1 MFNFKKKK
9 RIAEAEKFEN
19 QTEEVEKE
27 KVYTRQRIED
37 DEELEQ
43 EFKFSDLKRVAKYL
57 TPYRP
62 AVLKVLATIMLAN
75 VAALLGPLLT
85 RSAIDEVIPAGDTLR
100 LFLYGGL
107 FILTLI
113 VIGVCMRYRIYAITQ
128 IGQDTL
134 KDMRS
139 DLFTHLQS
147 LPFSYFDSRPHGKI
161 LIRVVNYINT
171 LSDLLSNGVINL
183 VSDLFSLIFT
193 LSIMLMI
200 DTRLTLYSLALLPI
214 LFGLVFWLKNSQRRA
229 YQQLSNKQST
239 LNAFIHESIA
249 GIRITQSF
257 AREEVNNQ
265 IFTTISEEN
274 RMHWLKAVKIQFLMW
289 PIVENISI
297 LTVALIYF
305 VGIRQ
310 IGVEVSTGTLIAFVA
325 YVNNFW
331 NPIIN
336 IGNFYNNLIT
346 ASAYLERIFETLD
359 EQPVLVDAPDAKDL
373 PAIEGY
379 IDFEEVVF
387 RYEPGK
393 NILDGVSFHMEPGK
407 SVALVGPTGS
417 GKTTII
423 SLLSRFYDVNEGS
436 IKIDGH
442 ELRDVTMRSLRKQMG
457 VMLQDTFIFS
467 GTIIDNIRYGNLEA
481 TEEEVIKAAKTV
493 RAHDFIMNLKDGYY
507 TTVEERGST
516 LSAGQRQL
524 IAFARTII
532 ADPRILILDEATSSI
547 DTQTEELL
555 QEGLQQLLKG
565 RTSFIIAHRLSTI
578 RNSDQIFYIDQGR
591 IVEQGSHQELL
602 ELRGLYYQLYQ
613 SQYNQLLQQNS

>member
-1 MFNFKKKK
+1 MFKFKQKQ
-9 RIAEAEKFEN
+9 RITDTEN
-19 QTEEVEKE
+19 YDKSAEEVEKE
-27 KVYTRQRIED
+27 KVYKRQRLED

-57 TPYRP
+57 APYRP

-75 VAALLGPLLT
+75 IAALVGPLLT

-113 VIGVCMRYRIYAITQ
+113 VIGLCMRYRIYAITE

-193 LSIMLMI
+193 LTIMLLI
-200 DTRLTLYSLALLPI
+200 DVRLTLYSLALLPI
-214 LFGLVFWLKNSQRRA
+214 LFGLVLWLKNSQRRA

-257 AREEVNNQ
+257 AREEVNNE
-265 IFTTISEEN
+265 IFTSISEEN
-274 RMHWLKAVKIQFLMW
+274 RTHWMQAVKIQFLMW

-297 LTVALIYF
+297 LTVAMIYF

-359 EQPVLVDAPDAKDL
+359 EQPQIVDAPDAQPL
-373 PAIEGY
+373 PAIEGH
-379 IDFEEVVF
+379 IEFKDVIF

-393 NILDGVSFHMEPGK
+393 NILDGVSFKMEPGK

-436 IKIDGH
+436 IQIDGH
-442 ELRDVTMRSLRKQMG
+442 ELRDITMRSLRKQMG

-467 GTIIDNIRYGNLEA
+467 GTIIDNIRYGNLDA
-481 TEEEVIKAAKTV
+481 TEEEVIEAAKTV

-547 DTQTEELL
+547 DTETEELL
-555 QEGLQQLLKG
+555 QEGLQELLKG

-578 RNSDQIFYIDQGR
+578 RNSDQIFYIEQGR
-591 IVEQGSHQELL
+591 IVESGSHQELL
-602 ELRGLYYQLYQ
+602 QLRGLYYQLYQ
-613 SQYNQLLQQNS
+613 SQYNQLLEQNS